1 MALLVL
7 VSVSVKSV
15 DTWKG
20 VSYKRP
26 PLTHTAHMKSFR
38 QRAQRAFTLIEL
50 LVVIAI
56 IAILASML
64 LPALAKAKAK
74 AVRIKCV
81 NGLKQI
87 GVAFRVFS
95 TDNGDRYP
103 MNVSTN
109 EGGSADWL
117 GANAT
122 AGAIDT
128 WRHFWVMSNELT
140 NPKILLCASDSG
152 RYEATNWNDMAFKA
166 TAKNAAIS
174 YGLGTEAD
182 ETRPGMLLAVDRSV
196 VGHTVLQFQ
205 FNNKSQRGNLG
216 TNNAQLKDL
225 RWDDKGMH
233 QNAGNAAL
241 SDGSVQ
247 QLTGARLRETIQ
259 NSMDNNNNYMQPGKS
274 ANN

>member
-1 MALLVL
+1 
-7 VSVSVKSV
+7 
-15 DTWKG
+15 
-20 VSYKRP
+20 
-26 PLTHTAHMKSFR
+26 MKSFS
-38 QRAQRAFTLIEL
+38 QRAKRAFTLIEL

-81 NGLKQI
+81 NGLKQLGI
-87 GVAFRVFS
+87 AFRVFS

-109 EGGSADWL
+109 EGGSSEWL
-117 GANAT
+117 GLNLMS
-122 AGAIDT
+122 GADQV

-140 NPKILLCASDSG
+140 TPRIILCAADSG
-152 RYEATNWNDMAFKA
+152 RYEATNWNDMAMKA
-166 TAKNAAIS
+166 TAKNASIS
-174 YGLGTEAD
+174 YGLGPEAD
-182 ETRPGMLLAVDRSV
+182 ETRPGMILAMDRSV
-196 VGHTVLQFQ
+196 VGSAINFE
-205 FNNKSQRGNLG
+205 FNNKAQRGNFG
-216 TNNAQLKDL
+216 TNNAQLKNL
-225 RWDDKGMH
+225 RWDERGMH

-259 NSMDNNNNYMQPGKS
+259 NSLDDRNNYMQPGKGPLL
-274 ANN
+274 

>member
-1 MALLVL
+1 
-7 VSVSVKSV
+7 
-15 DTWKG
+15 
-20 VSYKRP
+20 
-26 PLTHTAHMKSFR
+26 MKSFR
-38 QRAQRAFTLIEL
+38 QRAKRAFTLIEL

-109 EGGSADWL
+109 EGGSSEWL

-122 AGAIDT
+122 AGAMDT
-128 WRHFWVMSNELT
+128 WRHYWVMSNELT
-140 NPKILLCASDSG
+140 TPRILLCAADSG
-152 RYEATNWNDMAFKA
+152 RYEATNWNDMALKA

-174 YGLGTEAD
+174 YGLAPEAD
-182 ETRPGMLLAVDRSV
+182 ETRPGMLLSVDRSV
-196 VGHTVLQFQ
+196 TGSSINFV
-205 FNNKSQRGNLG
+205 FNNTKAQRGNLG
-216 TNNAQLKDL
+216 TNNNNLKTL
-225 RWDDKGMH
+225 RWDERGMH

-247 QLTGARLRETIQ
+247 QLTSARLRETIQ
-259 NSMDNNNNYMQPGKS
+259 NSQDINNNYMQPGKGVQ
-274 ANN
+274 

>member
-1 MALLVL
+1 
-7 VSVSVKSV
+7 
-15 DTWKG
+15 
-20 VSYKRP
+20 
-26 PLTHTAHMKSFR
+26 MKSFS
-38 QRAQRAFTLIEL
+38 QRAKRAFTLIEL

-81 NGLKQI
+81 NGLKQLGI
-87 GVAFRVFS
+87 AFRVFS

-109 EGGSADWL
+109 EGGSSDYL

-122 AGAIDT
+122 AGPLDT

-140 NPKILLCASDSG
+140 TPKVLLCASDSG
-152 RYEATNWNDMAFKA
+152 RYEATNWADMERSTK
-166 TAKNAAIS
+166 AKNAAIS
-174 YGLGTEAD
+174 YGLGVEAD

-196 VGHTVLQFQ
+196 VGSSIKFE
-205 FNNKSQRGNLG
+205 FNNKAQRGNLG
-216 TNNAQLKDL
+216 TNANNLKDL
-225 RWDDKGMH
+225 RWDEKGMH

-259 NSMDNNNNYMQPGKS
+259 NSQDQNNNYMQPGKS
-274 ANN
+274 ATQ

>member
-1 MALLVL
+1 
-7 VSVSVKSV
+7 
-15 DTWKG
+15 
-20 VSYKRP
+20 
-26 PLTHTAHMKSFR
+26 MKSFR
-38 QRAQRAFTLIEL
+38 QRAKRAFTLIEL

-81 NGLKQI
+81 NGLKQLGI
-87 GVAFRVFS
+87 AFRVFS

-109 EGGSADWL
+109 EGGSSDYL

-122 AGAIDT
+122 AGVLDI

-140 NPKILLCASDSG
+140 TPKVLLCAADSG
-152 RYEATNWNDMAFKA
+152 RYEATNWNDMAA
-166 TAKNAAIS
+166 RTTARNAAIS
-174 YGLGTEAD
+174 YGLGPEAD

-196 VGHTVLQFQ
+196 TGHSVHKFLY
-205 FNNKSQRGNLG
+205 NDAAKRANLG
-216 TNNAQLKDL
+216 TNNVQLKDL
-225 RWDDKGMH
+225 RWDEKGMH

-247 QLTGARLRETIQ
+247 QLTSARLRETIQ
-259 NSMDNNNNYMQPGKS
+259 NSQDNNNNYAQPGKTGTR
-274 ANN
+274 

>member
-1 MALLVL
+1 
-7 VSVSVKSV
+7 
-15 DTWKG
+15 
-20 VSYKRP
+20 
-26 PLTHTAHMKSFR
+26 MKSFR

-87 GVAFRVFS
+87 GVAFRVFA

-109 EGGSADWL
+109 EGGSSEYL

-122 AGAIDT
+122 AGAMDT

-140 NPKILLCASDSG
+140 TPRIVICASDSG
-152 RYEATNWNDMAFKA
+152 RYEATNWADMERNNK
-166 TAKNAAIS
+166 AKNVAVS
-174 YGLGTEAD
+174 YGLGTAAD
-182 ETRPGMLLAVDRSV
+182 ETRPQMLLAVDRSV
-196 VGHTVLQFQ
+196 WGGQPKFE
-205 FNNKSQRGNLG
+205 FNSAKSIRGNLG
-216 TNNAQLKDL
+216 TNVANLKDL
-225 RWDDKGMH
+225 KWDEKGMH

-241 SDGSVQ
+241 ADGSVQ
-247 QLTGARLRETIQ
+247 QLTSARLRETIQ
-259 NSMDNNNNYMQPGKS
+259 NSGDIENNYSQPGKN
-274 ANN
+274 ATQ

>member
-1 MALLVL
+1 
-7 VSVSVKSV
+7 
-15 DTWKG
+15 
-20 VSYKRP
+20 
-26 PLTHTAHMKSFR
+26 MKSFR

-81 NGLKQI
+81 NGLKQM

-109 EGGSADWL
+109 EGGSSDYL

-122 AGAIDT
+122 AGAADT

-140 NPKILLCASDSG
+140 TPKVLLCAADSG
-152 RYEATNWNDMAFKA
+152 RYEATNWADMERSTK
-166 TAKNAAIS
+166 AKNAAIS
-174 YGLGTEAD
+174 YGLGVEAD

-196 VGHTVLQFQ
+196 VGSSIKFE
-205 FNNKSQRGNLG
+205 FNGAKAQRGNLG
-216 TNNAQLKDL
+216 TNANNLKDL
-225 RWDDKGMH
+225 KWDEKGMH

-247 QLTGARLRETIQ
+247 QLTSARLRETIQ
-259 NSMDNNNNYMQPGKS
+259 NSQDINNNYSQPGKN
-274 ANN
+274 AAQ

>member
-1 MALLVL
+1 
-7 VSVSVKSV
+7 
-15 DTWKG
+15 
-20 VSYKRP
+20 
-26 PLTHTAHMKSFR
+26 MKSFR
-38 QRAQRAFTLIEL
+38 QRAKRAFTLIEL

-109 EGGSADWL
+109 EGGSSEWL

-122 AGAIDT
+122 AGAENT
-128 WRHFWVMSNELT
+128 WRHYWVMSNELT
-140 NPKILLCASDSG
+140 TPRILLCAADSG
-152 RYEATNWNDMAFKA
+152 RYEATNWNDMALKA

-174 YGLGTEAD
+174 YGLAPEAD
-182 ETRPGMLLAVDRSV
+182 ETRPGMLLSVDRSV
-196 VGHTVLQFQ
+196 TGSSINFV
-205 FNNKSQRGNLG
+205 FNNTKAQRGNLG
-216 TNNAQLKDL
+216 TNNNNLKTL
-225 RWDDKGMH
+225 RWDERGMH

-247 QLTGARLRETIQ
+247 QLTSARLRETIQ
-259 NSMDNNNNYMQPGKS
+259 NSQDINNNYMQPGKGVQ
-274 ANN
+274 

>member
-1 MALLVL
+1 
-7 VSVSVKSV
+7 
-15 DTWKG
+15 
-20 VSYKRP
+20 
-26 PLTHTAHMKSFR
+26 MKSFS
-38 QRAQRAFTLIEL
+38 QRAKRAFTLIEL

-103 MNVSTN
+103 MNVATN
-109 EGGSADWL
+109 EGGSADYVPTT
-117 GANAT
+117 GN
-122 AGAIDT
+122 GDPNI

-140 NPKILLCASDSG
+140 TPRILICASDSG
-152 RYEATNWNDMAFKA
+152 RYEATNWNDMANQTGTTKG
-166 TAKNAAIS
+166 KNASIS
-174 YGLGTEAD
+174 YGIGLAAD
-182 ETRPGMLLAVDRSV
+182 ETRPQMLLAADRSITALDAP
-196 VGHTVLQFQ
+196 GKFE
-205 FNNKSQRGNLG
+205 FNGGTKKTAQYGKFG
-216 TNNAQLKDL
+216 TNVNQLKTMK
-225 RWDDKGMH
+225 WDEKGLH

-247 QLTGARLRETIQ
+247 QLTSARLRETLQ
-259 NSMDNNNNYMQPGKS
+259 NSGDNDNLYSQPGVNNN
-274 ANN
+274 

>member
-1 MALLVL
+1 
-7 VSVSVKSV
+7 
-15 DTWKG
+15 
-20 VSYKRP
+20 
-26 PLTHTAHMKSFR
+26 MKSFR

-109 EGGSADWL
+109 EGGSADYL

-122 AGAIDT
+122 AGALDT

-140 NPKILLCASDSG
+140 TPKVILCASDSG
-152 RYEATNWNDMAFKA
+152 RYEATNWNDMALKA

-205 FNNKSQRGNLG
+205 FNNKAQRGNLG

-225 RWDDKGMH
+225 RWDEKGMH

-259 NSMDNNNNYMQPGKS
+259 NSQDNNNNYMQPGKS
-274 ANN
+274 ATQ

>member
-1 MALLVL
+1 
-7 VSVSVKSV
+7 
-15 DTWKG
+15 
-20 VSYKRP
+20 
-26 PLTHTAHMKSFR
+26 MKSFR
-38 QRAQRAFTLIEL
+38 MRAKRAFTLIEL

-81 NGLKQI
+81 NNLKQI
-87 GVAFRVFS
+87 GLAFRVFG

-103 MNVSTN
+103 MMVATN

-117 GANAT
+117 GTTDT
-122 AGAIDT
+122 AGSADT

-140 NPKILLCASDSG
+140 TPRILISPADSG
-152 RYEATNWNDMAFKA
+152 RYEATNWVDMERKT
-166 TAKNAAIS
+166 TAKNASIS
-174 YGLGTEAD
+174 YGVGIEAD
-182 ETRPGMLLAVDRSV
+182 ETRPQMILSATRSI
-196 VGHTVLQFQ
+196 VGNGVGSTKFE
-205 FNNKSQRGNLG
+205 FNNKSARGNFG
-216 TNNAQLKDL
+216 TNLTQLKTVK
-225 RWDDKGMH
+225 WDEKGMH

-247 QLTGARLRETIQ
+247 QLTSARLRETIQ
-259 NSMDNNNNYMQPGKS
+259 NSGDNRNNYSQPGKL

>member
-1 MALLVL
+1 
-7 VSVSVKSV
+7 
-15 DTWKG
+15 
-20 VSYKRP
+20 
-26 PLTHTAHMKSFR
+26 MKSLR
-38 QRAQRAFTLIEL
+38 QRVTRAFTLIEL

-87 GVAFRVFS
+87 GIAFRVFA

-109 EGGSADWL
+109 EGGSSDYL
-117 GANAT
+117 GT
-122 AGAIDT
+122 SDVAGPVDT

-140 NPKILLCASDSG
+140 TPRILICASDSG
-152 RYEATNWNDMAFKA
+152 RYEATNWFDMQNSTKA
-166 TAKNAAIS
+166 RNASIS

-182 ETRPGMLLAVDRSV
+182 ETRPQMILAADRSIV
-196 VGHTVLQFQ
+196 SPDTTSVRFE
-205 FNNKSQRGNLG
+205 FNNKAQRGNLG
-216 TNNAQLKDL
+216 TNVAQLKNIRFDE
-225 RWDDKGMH
+225 KGMH

-247 QLTGARLRETIQ
+247 QLTSARLRETLQ
-259 NSMDNNNNYMQPGKS
+259 NSGDNRNNYAQPGKTGL
-274 ANN
+274 N